1 MDKTVMLAVAGSG
14 KTTQIVNGL
23 QDDSRSLIVTY
34 TENNYKNLR
43 KKIINRF
50 GHFPENICLFT
61 YFTFLYTFC
70 FRPFLGRELKPRG
83 INWKT
88 PPEFTYRLS
97 RSNPKYYFDSSR
109 RVYHNRLAKLL
120 DIADILPLIN
130 NRIEKY
136 FDNLFIDEIQ
146 DFAGNDFDL
155 IKNISKADIQLL
167 FVGDFYQHTYDT
179 SRDAN
184 VNSKLHDDLGTYI
197 AKLKDMGLHVDCDTL
212 QRSHRCSPTICQF
225 VSDQLGIKMY
235 SHREDTTVIKF
246 IDTEQEAKR
255 LHECANTIKLFYNE
269 SRKYDCFSRNWGE
282 SKGEDHYEDVCV
294 VMNKGTFEKFQKNN
308 LQSLNPLTRN
318 KFYVACS
325 RARNRLFLVSD
336 NLYKQV
342 ARQEIQ

>member
-1 MDKTVMLAVAGSG
+1 MLAVAGSG

-23 QDDSRSLIVTY
+23 KDGNRSLIITY

-43 KKIINRF
+43 KKIINQF
-50 GHFPENICLFT
+50 GYFPDSICLFT

-70 FRPFLGRELKPRG
+70 FRPFLGRKVKPRG

-97 RSNPKYYFDSSR
+97 RNNPKYYLDSSN

-120 DIADILPLIN
+120 EIEKILPLVN
-130 NRIEKY
+130 NRIKKY

-146 DFAGNDFDL
+146 DFAGNDFEF
-155 IKNISKADIQLL
+155 IKSISNADVNLL

-184 VNSKLHDDLGTYI
+184 VNNNLHADVGTYI
-197 AKLKDMGLHVDCDTL
+197 AKLKDMGLHVDCETL
-212 QRSHRCSPTICQF
+212 QRSYRCSPTICQF
-225 VSDQLGIKMY
+225 VNDQLGIEMF
-235 SHREDTTVIKF
+235 SHRKDATAIKI

-255 LHECANTIKLFYNE
+255 LHECAHTVKLFYSE
-269 SRKYDCFSRNWGE
+269 SRKYGCFSRNWGE

-294 VMNKGTFEKFQKNN
+294 VLNKGTFEKFQKGN
-308 LQSLNPLTRN
+308 LHALNPLTRN

-325 RARNRLFLVSD
+325 RARNTLFLISD

-342 ARQEIQ
+342 ARPGIK